1 MGGPWRVRG
10 QTGGVG
16 LDPTRPHKRRKSDVV
31 FVAAAL
37 VVAALLV
44 AWAFLG

>member
-1 MGGPWRVRG
+1 
-10 QTGGVG
+10 VG
-16 LDPTRPHKRRKSDVV
+16 LDPTRPHRRRKSDVV
-31 FVAAAL
+31 FVVAAL